1 MLCGRKMYQ
10 QPQANTFLHTP
21 TTAQAKI
28 SINFHSHMH
37 EKEISVSHKR
47 ASWRRHVEK
56 KLRRDEGHCTN
67 IILHSLCVLAYL
79 ETSVSAWRKTR
90 GEIPLTYE
98 WMTQR
103 GPWHTAESFSMF
115 YITAPDSRLASGIQS
130 PSLTQLKSLIN
141 FMKSKK
147 QKQSL
152 GIDAGWK
159 VFVLQCCFETKE
171 RKPIGISCRLAV
183 FAWIHQLYIY
193 NECVSKGKLTNKFH
207 TIHFSILFK
216 TSSGLLIPFDMEI
229 LSIRFL
235 PKRIVTSVLRFEKNI
250 KQGSFL
256 LVKHCVVFLWVSPL
270 TVEFLTCSRPSTMN
284 PYWRFDIHVAMALKR
299 FLLIYTT
306 FLNFSTTW
314 YCTFLFETTLEEEN
328 QRSTRLYR
336 EYGAGISVKTT
347 SD

>member
-1 MLCGRKMYQ
+1 M
-10 QPQANTFLHTP
+10 LHTSHLKGFFP
-21 TTAQAKI
+21 VCLTMWTCRALFWLKALSHWAHLKGRSPATKHTHTYFHALGRRVQIHLVPSKI
-28 SINFHSHMH
+28 IGTKYSAICYVAERCTSNLKQIHSSTQPRLHKLSINFHSHMH

-103 GPWHTAESFSMF
+103 GAWHTAESFSMF

-171 RKPIGISCRLAV
+171 RKPIGI
-183 FAWIHQLYIY
+183 
-193 NECVSKGKLTNKFH
+193 
-207 TIHFSILFK
+207 
-216 TSSGLLIPFDMEI
+216 
-229 LSIRFL
+229 
-235 PKRIVTSVLRFEKNI
+235 
-250 KQGSFL
+250 
-256 LVKHCVVFLWVSPL
+256 
-270 TVEFLTCSRPSTMN
+270 
-284 PYWRFDIHVAMALKR
+284 
-299 FLLIYTT
+299 
-306 FLNFSTTW
+306 
-314 YCTFLFETTLEEEN
+314 
-328 QRSTRLYR
+328 
-336 EYGAGISVKTT
+336 
-347 SD
+347 